1 MDISNDYTNINFD
14 TKKSE
19 TYLNK
24 LNELNGS
31 VNLLLY
37 EFNQVYVMYKMYP
50 TNEEIQQQYQNM
62 ILNIEK
68 IQSDLF
74 SISNNVQVDINTINT
89 LLLQLNTLI
98 KKEKETNTEFKK
110 QLGIVESTNNSAY
123 EMINDYKEIYN
134 IKYLRNW
141 ALILSTF
148 LSIYTISIV
157 FKKQGV

>member
-31 VNLLLY
+31 VNLLLD
-37 EFNQVYVMYKMYP
+37 EFKQVYVMYKMYP

>member
-31 VNLLLY
+31 VNLLLD
-37 EFNQVYVMYKMYP
+37 EFKQVYVMYKMYP
-50 TNEEIQQQYQNM
+50 TNEEIQQHYQNM

-148 LSIYTISIV
+148 LCIYTISIV

>member
-31 VNLLLY
+31 VNLLLD
-37 EFNQVYVMYKMYP
+37 EFKQVYVMYKMYP

-148 LSIYTISIV
+148 LCIYTISIV